1 MMKFGRRPGFPSRG
15 MFEPVPAG
23 RAAADVTEDI
33 LEFLGD
39 GELHEPREI
48 ANAVDLSEGD
58 AGKVLDFLARSGLV
72 KKGVQIT
79 KLGSN
84 FLELPV

>member
-15 MFEPVPAG
+15 MFGPVPAG
-23 RAAADVTEDI
+23 RAAAGVAEDI
-33 LEFLGD
+33 LEFLGN

-48 ANAVDLSEGD
+48 ANAVDLSEKEVEK
-58 AGKVLDFLARSGLV
+58 ALDFLVQSGLV
-72 KKGVQIT
+72 KKGVKIT
-79 KLGSN
+79 KLGSD

>member
-15 MFEPVPAG
+15 MFGPVPAG
-23 RAAADVTEDI
+23 RAAAGVAEDI
-33 LEFLGD
+33 LEFLGN

-48 ANAVDLSEGD
+48 ANAVDLSEKEVEK
-58 AGKVLDFLARSGLV
+58 ALDFLVQSGLV

-79 KLGSN
+79 ELGSD

>member
-1 MMKFGRRPGFPSRG
+1 MMKFGRRLGFPSRG
-15 MFEPVPAG
+15 MFGPMPAG
-23 RAAADVTEDI
+23 RAAADVAEDI

-48 ANAVDLSEGD
+48 SNAVDLSEKD
-58 AGKVLDFLARSGLV
+58 AEKILDFLMQSGLV
-72 KKGVQIT
+72 KKGVRIT
-79 KLGSN
+79 KSGSI

>member
-48 ANAVDLSEGD
+48 ANAVDLSEKEIE
-58 AGKVLDFLARSGLV
+58 KVLDFLVQSGLV